1 MKVQKIKNEL
11 ANDSGQ
17 FVFIYRELTL
27 RLTPSGYD
35 KKPPACY
42 PISRHSLISSQTIRR
57 MKMTD
62 ISSTQSSVMQLAQLD
77 RTQSWRLGMNELIGN
92 AGIT

>member
-1 MKVQKIKNEL
+1 
-11 ANDSGQ
+11 
-17 FVFIYRELTL
+17 
-27 RLTPSGYD
+27 
-35 KKPPACY
+35 
-42 PISRHSLISSQTIRR
+42 
-57 MKMTD
+57 MTD